1 MPSMLRPCIALFAA
15 IILGAPPLRAFDHPL
30 SDEAVRE
37 AYFLGQRRDETTA
50 NFLNKYTR
58 ALPPPE
64 TGPYISYVS
73 FFTPYAGA
81 VELSRQ
87 NQMGNSAQDALQ
99 QYKKHGSVIRVVITI
114 EFTANYNFLIEKPT
128 NSNSGSKSGFQYRPP
143 DFWRDFS
150 YRLFQRDQA
159 VPSTNMEGQ
168 ATYTSADAGGAGNLS
183 GAVVTLY
190 FDADSIDPS
199 EDADVVV
206 DTVNNQQAVAT
217 FSLASLR

>member
-87 NQMGNSAQDALQ
+87 NQM
-99 QYKKHGSVIRVVITI
+99 
-114 EFTANYNFLIEKPT
+114 
-128 NSNSGSKSGFQYRPP
+128 
-143 DFWRDFS
+143 
-150 YRLFQRDQA
+150 
-159 VPSTNMEGQ
+159 
-168 ATYTSADAGGAGNLS
+168 
-183 GAVVTLY
+183 
-190 FDADSIDPS
+190 
-199 EDADVVV
+199 
-206 DTVNNQQAVAT
+206 
-217 FSLASLR
+217 